1 MRIVVAGDTY
11 PPDVNG
17 ASVFTGR
24 LATGLASRGHEVHQ
38 IAPSPS
44 GRAYVEESDGVVVHR
59 LVSTGY
65 PWHPTFRI
73 AHPLKARHVVP
84 EIIRAAKPDVVHVQ
98 SHFVI
103 ARRAAAAARRQGV
116 PWVATNHFMPENLVA
131 QLPFGVPKLA
141 FRVAADLAWRD
152 LARVHRHAQVITTPT
167 RTAAELLHRRAGIKG
182 AIAISCGVDT
192 SIFTPADGGDG
203 ATAAGRPILFVG
215 RLEQE
220 KHVNEIIDAL
230 PLVDPDIT
238 LRVVGEGSRR
248 EAWRRRA
255 HHLGVAHRVAFLGQI
270 DEAGLRAEYARSQVF
285 CMPGTVEL
293 QSIATLEAMAA
304 GLPIVAANALA
315 LPHLVHPGVNGD
327 LYQPGDVEGLAAAIQ
342 SVLADEESRRA
353 LGQASRALVS
363 GHDIEL
369 TLDAIEKT
377 YSDAAEGSTT
387 SR

>member
-44 GRAYVEESDGVVVHR
+44 GRAYVEESAGVVVHR
-59 LVSTGY
+59 LTSTGY

-84 EIIRAAKPDVVHVQ
+84 EIIRDAKPDVVHVQ

-103 ARRAAAAARRQGV
+103 ARRAAEAARRQAV

-131 QLPFGVPKLA
+131 QVPFGIPQIV

-167 RTAAELLHRRAGIKG
+167 QTAAELLQRRAGIEG

-192 SIFTPADGGDG
+192 SMFTPTDG
-203 ATAAGRPILFVG
+203 AGALSPARSILFVG

-220 KHVNEIIDAL
+220 KHVDEIIDAL

-238 LRVVGEGSRR
+238 LRVVGEGSQR

-255 HHLGVAHRVAFLGQI
+255 HQLGVSHRVAFLGQV
-270 DEAGLRAEYARSQVF
+270 DDAGLRREYARSQVF

-342 SVLADEESRRA
+342 NTLADEESRRV
-353 LGQASRALVS
+353 LGKASRALVS

-369 TLDAIEKT
+369 TLDAIEKA
-377 YSDAAEGSTT
+377 YADAAEGSTT